1 MVAEEE
7 RKVMDSVNLDK
18 VAAYLVKWGLWER
31 AEGEDRFNFRVTD
44 SKTKNLNMQAAMKA
58 HKDLSFEL
66 ASLSE
71 SEQKL
76 AQAIL
81 DDDDLYEH
89 LRKAKLNPELFK
101 EQANQMLKSLGI
113 EPSGKQLLTETAN
126 PQLQKWFTT

>member
-1 MVAEEE
+1 MVAEKE
-7 RKVMDSVNLDK
+7 RKVTDNVNPDK
-18 VAAYLVKWGLWER
+18 VASYLIKWGLWER

-44 SKTKNLNMQAAMKA
+44 SKTKNLNMQAATKA
-58 HKDLSFEL
+58 HKDLCLEKKSL
-66 ASLSE
+66 AE

-76 AQAIL
+76 AQVIL

-101 EQANQMLKSLGI
+101 EQANRILKSLGI
-113 EPSGKQLLTETAN
+113 EPSDKQLLTETTN